1 MEAEQKIDQ
10 NVRQAVP
17 FFLVTDMARSV
28 RFYIEGLG
36 FKMTHQWVVDEKLRW
51 CWLELGGAAMML
63 QEPMREG
70 PDAHILPAGL
80 GEGVSINFTCRD
92 ALEIYHRMTQQRI
105 EVRRPF
111 VGNSNW
117 EVHLKDP
124 DGYNL
129 VFVSHTDVPE
139 ETLYNG

>member
-1 MEAEQKIDQ
+1 METEP

-17 FFLVTDMARSV
+17 FFLVKDIERSV
-28 RFYIEGLG
+28 RFYIDKLG
-36 FKMTHQWVVDEKLRW
+36 FKMSHQWVVDEKLRW
-51 CWLELGGAAMML
+51 CWLELGGVALML
-63 QEPMREG
+63 QEPMQDG
-70 PDAHILPAGL
+70 PNAYHLPEKL
-80 GEGVSINFTCRD
+80 GEGVSIDFQCRD
-92 ALEIYHRMTQQRI
+92 ALEIYHQLVRQGW

-129 VFVSHTDVPE
+129 VFESHTDVLE
-139 ETLYNG
+139 ETVYKG